1 MVAPTMPRKEHNTS
15 NNSYQHSNENYSGI
29 IESNTYE
36 DHSHS
41 NGNNNNYNTC
51 VTQ

>member
-15 NNSYQHSNENYSGI
+15 NNG
-29 IESNTYE
+29 
-36 DHSHS
+36 HS

-51 VTQ
+51 NTQ